1 LLLIQFVAP
10 APSPNAESEIEIPSA
25 SDVMQDEVTV
35 SNQAARDEAA
45 VLADIEAASPEDPN
59 EFSNHTHRMNS
70 NENASEETLPDQCT
84 NSSTID
90 DDEVLGP
97 DSKFT
102 LDPTST
108 REALTWGEQR
118 QY

>member
-10 APSPNAESEIEIPSA
+10 APSPNAESEIEIPST
-25 SDVMQDEVTV
+25 SDIMQEEVTV

-45 VLADIEAASPEDPN
+45 FLADTEAASPEDPN
-59 EFSNHTHRMNS
+59 ESSNHTPRMNS
-70 NENASEETLPDQCT
+70 DEKASEETLPDQCT

-90 DDEVLGP
+90 DDEVLDP

-102 LDPTST
+102 LDPTPT
-108 REALTWGEQR
+108 REALF
-118 QY
+118 